1 MSLTCILLDTP
12 IDGSPGASRAGGVL
26 DLPLPRGS
34 LLEFH
39 RERLAGLSIDR
50 VVVLDGEGST
60 PVDRNSDSR
69 VTRLDRSA
77 WAGFLDR
84 AEPADL
90 LLLVDA
96 RRVQPYGDGLRSLL
110 ASAADSP
117 PVRYLL
123 TDAAAHGAIEES
135 AELSDGGQLHRLRR
149 RFHGVTH
156 HGGSAVFATVLPAGI
171 LRDALGAAPPDLAT
185 LRGRLSAAGVPAIDL
200 LATVPAVD
208 VSRPAGVL
216 ELLEHRFAAESRG
229 AAADAARQPAA
240 STWIAPDACVDASAR
255 LIGAVAVH
263 GGAEIGPGCRIIGP
277 AVIGPRAR
285 IEAGALLS
293 RVCVW
298 PGSRVASRAQLA
310 DQIVAGD
317 ALLPPERAYSPF
329 LTTPVGCP
337 AGTRPM
343 GLVSR
348 VCKRA
353 ADLVLSAGG
362 LLLLSPLLAVV
373 AALIRLTSPGPIFF
387 GHEREGRDGRRFMC
401 WKFRTM
407 VPDAHARQ
415 RELYAQNKVDGPQF
429 KMDRDPRVTPIG
441 DFLRKSNLD
450 ELPQLFNVLR
460 GDMSLIGPRPSPF
473 RENQLCMPWRKTRLA
488 VQPGITGL
496 WQVCRHDRGES
507 DFYQWIYFDNLYVE
521 HQSVRLDLAI
531 LFVTLVTLGGRWPIP
546 VDWLIPAAR
555 RGAAGRRDLCASR

>member
-1 MSLTCILLDTP
+1 MSLTCILLDSS

-34 LLEFH
+34 LLDLH
-39 RERLAGLSIDR
+39 RERLAGASIDR
-50 VVVLDGEGST
+50 IVVLDCEGA
-60 PVDRNSDSR
+60 PPRNGNGDSR
-69 VTRLDRSA
+69 APRLDRSA
-77 WAGFLDR
+77 WAAFLDR

-110 ASAADSP
+110 APAADSP
-117 PVRYLL
+117 PVRHLL
-123 TDAAAHGAIEES
+123 TNAAAHGAIEES
-135 AELSDGGQLHRLRR
+135 AELADGGQLHRLRR

-156 HGGSAVFATVLPAGI
+156 HGGSTVFATVLPAGI
-171 LRDALGAAPPDLAT
+171 LRDALGAAPPDLAA
-185 LRGRLSAAGVPAIDL
+185 LRGCLSAAGVPSMDL

-208 VSRPAGVL
+208 AARPAGVL
-216 ELLEHRFAAESRG
+216 ELLEHRFATESRR
-229 AAADAARQPAA
+229 AETDAVRSPSPAA
-240 STWIAPDACVDASAR
+240 WIAPDARVDASAR

-263 GGAEIGPGCRIIGP
+263 AGAEVGPGCRIIGP
-277 AVIGPRAR
+277 SVIGPRAR
-285 IEAGALLS
+285 VEAGALLS

-298 PGSRVASRAQLA
+298 RGSRVAPGVQLA

-317 ALLPPERAYSPF
+317 AVLPPERAYSPF

-337 AGTRPM
+337 AAARPM

-353 ADLVLSAGG
+353 ADLVLSLCG
-362 LLLLSPLLAVV
+362 LLLLSPLLLVV
-373 AALIRLTSPGPIFF
+373 AALIKLTSPGPLFF
-387 GHEREGRDGRRFMC
+387 GHEREGRDGRRFTC

-415 RELYAQNKVDGPQF
+415 RDLYAQNKVDGPQF
-429 KMDRDPRVTPIG
+429 KMDRDPRVTAIG

-450 ELPQLFNVLR
+450 ELPQLFNVVR

-531 LFVTLVTLGGRWPIP
+531 LFVTLATLGGRWPIP

-555 RGAAGRRDLCASR
+555 RGPAARRDVCASR